1 MRKFKKV
8 HIGLLF
14 ILTILVLY
22 LFVGLPGWDY
32 WNVRRITYSDRVH
45 ITRRNMDSARYYMDL
60 FKRVNNRYPSSLSEL
75 ERFAVDNYQPVNRL
89 TFSANYVDLISD
101 PNGNRR
107 VHTELNGTGGWYF
120 EPNTGELRL
129 NLTKPVKYYLKSY
142 PGAEMNDIPVTW

>member
-89 TFSANYVDLISD
+89 TFSATPSSVQHKINNNFYLVV
-101 PNGNRR
+101 R
-107 VHTELNGTGGWYF
+107 
-120 EPNTGELRL
+120 LRDCFSGHYSNIIL
-129 NLTKPVKYYLKSY
+129 FYKSP
-142 PGAEMNDIPVTW
+142 PGCC